1 MADKKAAT
9 PKLREMTRDELEA
22 LLKEVKEELWN
33 LEFRRI
39 TQEVENPLRI
49 RNLRREIARSRTLL
63 HEDAN
68 GIRRLAGAHAATAP
82 RES

>member
-9 PKLREMTRDELEA
+9 PKMREMTREELETH
-22 LLKEVKEELWN
+22 LKDVKEELWN

-49 RNLRREIARSRTLL
+49 RTLRREVARANTLL
-63 HEDAN
+63 HEDAR
-68 GIRRLAGAHAATAP
+68 GIHKLAGAHAQSAK
-82 RES
+82 E